1 MLGIIGLPR
10 PSKGTEMDLRKVL
23 FANYSKNQR
32 PSTPVNISLNLV
44 VLNIDEVVSDAI
56 EENKI

>member
-1 MLGIIGLPR
+1 
-10 PSKGTEMDLRKVL
+10 MDLRKVL